1 MMAYWSVIIR
11 QRNEDGTYQK
21 EQMVCEEGIT
31 YFEAVTKIVKKYGQK
46 TWVVKNLG
54 ISTHMPEDMPKA

>member
-1 MMAYWSVIIR
+1 MMAYWWAIIR
-11 QRNEDGTYQK
+11 QRNEDGTYQE

-46 TWVVKNLG
+46 TWIVKNLG
-54 ISTHMPEDMPKA
+54 ISAHTPEDMPKA